1 MISRRAFLQGSVAM
15 GGLALAGTSIPG
27 FAAPATLSQYKAPLS
42 LFSAIYDNGFPAS
55 AAFGAATE
63 EQGYSTHDIDGDIT
77 ELWVH
82 HLAEQWQREP
92 VAIAGLTH
100 ASALFVLERMGWD
113 HGLRVIFRARHQF
126 QANGD
131 IEHRL
136 SGPASMLNA
145 FKTTVSEHASLGACM
160 AGVLSHCHGPEQVLA
175 TLSLMARSGLEPNA
189 RRDDVPLVSWVIAP
203 RSSSLPACNG
213 FDTVERIV

>member
-1 MISRRAFLQGSVAM
+1 M

-27 FAAPATLSQYKAPLS
+27 LASALIPGQDKAPLS

-55 AAFGAATE
+55 AAFGAAAGQ
-63 EQGYSTHDIDGDIT
+63 QGYATHDIDGDIT

-82 HLAEQWQREP
+82 HLAERWQRDP

-113 HGLRVIFRARHQF
+113 HGLRVVFRAHHHVH
-126 QANGD
+126 ADGH

-136 SGPASMLNA
+136 SGPPSMLNA
-145 FKTTVSEHASLGACM
+145 FKAVISEDTGVGASM
-160 AGVLSHCHGPEQVLA
+160 AAVLLHCHGPEQA
-175 TLSLMARSGLEPNA
+175 SSTLSLIARPHPGA
-189 RRDDVPLVSWVIAP
+189 DIRRDDVPLVSWVIAP
-203 RSSSLPACNG
+203 RHSRPLKTESDKA
-213 FDTVERIV
+213 I

>member
-1 MISRRAFLQGSVAM
+1 M

-27 FAAPATLSQYKAPLS
+27 FASALTPSQDKAPLS

-55 AAFGAATE
+55 AAFGAAAE
-63 EQGYSTHDIDGDIT
+63 RQGYSTHDIDGDIT

-113 HGLRVIFRARHQF
+113 HGLRVIFRAWHHL
-126 QANGD
+126 QADGH

-160 AGVLSHCHGPEQVLA
+160 AGVLSHCHGQEQVSA
-175 TLSLMARSGLEPNA
+175 TLSLMARSRPGRA
-189 RRDDVPLVSWVIAP
+189 TGRDNVPLVSWVIAP
-203 RSSSLPACNG
+203 RSSSVPACND
-213 FDTVERIV
+213 FETVERIV